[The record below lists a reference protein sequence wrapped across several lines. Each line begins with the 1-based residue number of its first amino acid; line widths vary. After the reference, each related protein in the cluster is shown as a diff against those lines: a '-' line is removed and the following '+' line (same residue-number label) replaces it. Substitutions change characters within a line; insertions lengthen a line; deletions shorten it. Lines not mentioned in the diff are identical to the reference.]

1 MAPMNSVKKIMNKVK
16 NFLDSPSGKKKT
28 GQFLDKT
35 ERFATGKLGADKASK
50 IRQARTMVEGRLDT
64 GSPRPKQP
72 GSTQP
77 NLSDRSINPDEQ
89 PGAGGGEG
97 YPRP

>member
-1 MAPMNSVKKIMNKVK
+1 MAMMNSVKKIMNKVN
-16 NFLDSPSGKKKT
+16 NFVDSPSGKKKT

-35 ERFATGKLGADKASK
+35 EKFATGKLGADKASK
-50 IRQARTMVEGRLDT
+50 IRKVRTMVEGRLGT
-64 GSPRPKQP
+64 GSDRPNHP

-89 PGAGGGEG
+89 PGAGGGAG